1 MGSMTL
7 LFFVE
12 HVFIFCMIFWLLTWV
27 AEYFFKS
34 KNNKQKHQFYECG
47 IRALSE
53 LNIQINLN
61 FSIVCV
67 FLILYDVEFI
77 FMYPFFFNFFLVNA
91 GAFLVFFVFLFF
103 VFYSLVYDSVQNSL
117 ALQL

>member
-12 HVFIFCMIFWLLTWV
+12 HVFIFCMIFWLLTWI

-34 KNNKQKHQFYECG
+34 KNNKQKNQFYECG
-47 IRALSE
+47 FKAISE
-53 LNIQINLN
+53 LNIQLNLN

-77 FMYPFFFNFFLVNA
+77 FMYPFFFNFFLVNISS
-91 GAFLVFFVFLFF
+91 FFIFFIFLFF
-103 VFYSLVYDSVQNSL
+103 IFYSLIYDTIQNSISIHI
-117 ALQL
+117 